1 MNSLQ
6 SGRMNGTQGNNG
18 KYVSWPILA
27 ALSYSLGA
35 NALKYHQIRG
45 AGGRWRVGGGA
56 TVWITALGAAAAAAS
71 PHGCV
76 LNLLRFIH
84 TQSSYWLLEV
94 AALAPWT
101 Q

>member
-1 MNSLQ
+1 MAYFGSAELQ
-6 SGRMNGTQGNNG
+6 FGG
-18 KYVSWPILA
+18 KRFEIPSD
-27 ALSYSLGA
+27 
-35 NALKYHQIRG
+35 K
-45 AGGRWRVGGGA
+45 GGGGGGGWGGA

>member
-1 MNSLQ
+1 
-6 SGRMNGTQGNNG
+6 MNGTQGNNG

-45 AGGRWRVGGGA
+45 A
-56 TVWITALGAAAAAAS
+56 ALGAAAAAAS